1 MTPAQTYEF
10 DTATQVAP
18 GGAATIVSGWDING
32 NANGGYLMALAGR
45 AMRDAAGRPDP
56 ISVTAHYLAPGR
68 PGPVQVDS
76 TVVKAGRRFATV
88 SAQLRSGD
96 KPIMQL
102 VGAFGDLASTESFEH
117 VTSVPPD
124 LPPFEECPLRE
135 RQQGT
140 AEVALNDRT
149 EVRLHPDHL
158 GWLRGERS
166 GSAEMAGWFAFRDG
180 RPLDTLA
187 LLMVCDA
194 FPPAVFHLDM
204 PPGWPTLRTGWPQN
218 TGCRCWTV
226 SPARSSWPR
235 RWWVWASGPRALAA
249 MPRLRSR
256 SCARRADLPGR
267 PIPVH
272 PVAARRRFAAFP
284 FPPRLRSALVGT
296 RAGRGKR

>member
-204 PPGWPTLRTGWPQN
+204 PPGWVPTVEYTVHVRAVPAPGPLMCVFRTTLV
-218 TGCRCWTV
+218 TGGFLDETGEVWDANGKLVAQSRQLVLT
-226 SPARSSWPR
+226 PR
-235 RWWVWASGPRALAA
+235 
-249 MPRLRSR
+249 
-256 SCARRADLPGR
+256 
-267 PIPVH
+267 
-272 PVAARRRFAAFP
+272 
-284 FPPRLRSALVGT
+284 T
-296 RAGRGKR
+296 